1 MNTAVQ
7 PEDKS
12 MRREGKILNLICVLA
27 ALAFVALAVVNFLSE
42 GSFRSTDTLFMFAV
56 CATMALLFLSVPG
69 LDMMSR
75 GVIRIP
81 FRGRKNQAAPPF
93 PGGTT
98 PITDAKGR
106 PMPPDVR
113 RMVSDMSAKPKQ

>member
-7 PEDKS
+7 SESKT
-12 MRREGKILNLICVLA
+12 MKREGKVLNLVCVLA
-27 ALAFVALAVVNFLSE
+27 ALAFVALAVSNFFSE
-42 GSFRSTDTLFMFAV
+42 GSFLSTDSLFMFAV
-56 CATMALLFLSVPG
+56 CATMALLFLSVPA

-75 GVIRIP
+75 GVIRVP
-81 FRGRKNQAAPPF
+81 FRGRKSPLAPPA
-93 PGGTT
+93 GGSA
-98 PITDAKGR
+98 PVTDAKGR

>member
-7 PEDKS
+7 SGGDS
-12 MRREGKILNLICVLA
+12 MPREGKVLNLICVLA
-27 ALAFVALAVVNFLSE
+27 ALAFVALAVLNYFSE
-42 GSFRSTDTLFMFAV
+42 GSFLSTDSLFMFAV
-56 CATMALLFLSVPG
+56 CATLAALFLSVPA

-75 GVIRIP
+75 GVIRFP
-81 FRGRKNQAAPPF
+81 SRRRKGQGTPP
-93 PGGTT
+93 PGGSA

>member
-7 PEDKS
+7 SEGDS
-12 MRREGKILNLICVLA
+12 MPREGKVLNLICVLA
-27 ALAFVALAVVNFLSE
+27 ALAFVGLAVLNFLSE
-42 GSFRSTDTLFMFAV
+42 GSFLSTDSLFMFAV
-56 CATMALLFLSVPG
+56 CATLALLFLSVPA

-75 GVIRIP
+75 GVIRLP
-81 FRGRKNQAAPPF
+81 SRRRKGEATST
-93 PGGTT
+93 PGGSP

-113 RMVSDMSAKPKQ
+113 RMMSDMSVKPKP